1 MQLNPIS
8 VCDFQLAKLGGCF
21 VMATCGARNMEDV
34 WSAGADEV
42 LDYKTPEGANYVSPS
57 GKKYVVVI
65 QLAPY
70 NLRL

>member
-1 MQLNPIS
+1 
-8 VCDFQLAKLGGCF
+8 
-21 VMATCGARNMEDV
+21 MATCRAHNMEDV
-34 WSAGADEV
+34 WSVGPDEV
-42 LDYKTPEGANYVSPS
+42 LDYKTPDGANYVSPS